1 MKVRGENAA
10 ALREA
15 LSACRFLQLPKY
27 RKSVE
32 PGFYVLTTNF
42 LSHKA
47 KVRRDTF
54 LAALKA
60 EGVQAFAY
68 VPEGIQHWRRLQWKG
83 YKVDHAVELSF
94 THWHKPARRAMQRM
108 ADAFLK
114 VEDQIES
121 LREYEAAQD
130 ESTGDGTQ
138 RTLGEARR
146 AAASY
151 GRGKGR

>member
-1 MKVRGENAA
+1 M
-10 ALREA
+10 
-15 LSACRFLQLPKY
+15 
-27 RKSVE
+27 
-32 PGFYVLTTNF
+32 
-42 LSHKA
+42 
-47 KVRRDTF
+47 RRDTF

-83 YKVDHAVELSF
+83 YKGPAAHWQGQLRRARIDYGARPLPNCDYKVDHAVELSF
-94 THWHKPARRAMQRM
+94 IQWHKPARRAMQRM

-130 ESTGDGTQ
+130 ESTGDATQ

-151 GRGKGR
+151 GRVKGR